1 MFIRTPRDLG
11 AAIRDRRRRR
21 GWSQRELAEKVG
33 ASRQWVNEVEK
44 GKTRTEIGLA
54 FRALDALD
62 VALRLDR
69 DDRMHDEDDG
79 LDIDSIDIDEI
90 VDNARGK
97 G

>member
-11 AAIRDRRRRR
+11 AAIRDRRRR

-44 GKTRTEIGLA
+44 GKTRTEIGLVL
-54 FRALDALD
+54 RTLDALD
-62 VALRLDR
+62 VTLWLDH
-69 DDRMHDEDDG
+69 DDRMHDEDDS